1 MKDFTTFTTLKKT
14 FYIFI
19 FTIGLTFTSF
29 AQNKIAGSG
38 DQAAKLIK
46 VYPIPATTV
55 INFYFEQGY
64 DRSYSFQIYNFVGI
78 KVYELKNNVPS
89 QITLSLS
96 DFFRGVYFYRLL
108 DKDGKFIESQRFQVV
123 K

>member
-1 MKDFTTFTTLKKT
+1 MLKRII
-14 FYIFI
+14 YISI
-19 FTIGLTFTSF
+19 FLIGLTFTSS

-38 DQAAKLIK
+38 DPSAKIIK

-55 INFYFEQGY
+55 INFDFQQGY
-64 DRSYSFQIYNFVGI
+64 DKSYSFQIYNFVGT
-78 KVYELKNNVPS
+78 KVFERKTTSPQFS
-89 QITLSLS
+89 LSLS
-96 DFFRGVYFYRLL
+96 DFFRGIYFYRLL